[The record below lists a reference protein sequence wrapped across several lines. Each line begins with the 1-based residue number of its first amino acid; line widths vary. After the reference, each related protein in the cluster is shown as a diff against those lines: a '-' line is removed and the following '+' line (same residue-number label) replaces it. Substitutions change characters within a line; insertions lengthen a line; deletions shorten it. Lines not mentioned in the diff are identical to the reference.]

1 MIRIKV
7 NIDLQQKSNLFYFIM
22 DIEYLALFGMGLGLM
37 AFLFWMLFP
46 IGSRAEKEEKKIIRG
61 YCPICGQGL
70 QKGERI
76 KSSITEIGD
85 IEVQTIIKGC
95 PFCLEGGRKRACP
108 VCKKKLALDE
118 AIIAISDPKIDSKKL
133 SIRGC
138 KKCYPQG
145 F

>member
-1 MIRIKV
+1 M
-7 NIDLQQKSNLFYFIM
+7 DL
-22 DIEYLALFGMGLGLM
+22 DYLVLFGMILGLM
-37 AFLFWMLFP
+37 AFLLRMLFP
-46 IGSRAEKEEKKIIRG
+46 IGTKPIGDDEEKIKG
-61 YCPICGQGL
+61 YCPICAQGL
-70 QKGERI
+70 KKGQRI

-95 PFCLEGGRKRACP
+95 PFCIDGGRKRACP
-108 VCKKKLALDE
+108 VCKKKLDLDE
-118 AIIAISDPKIDSKKL
+118 TIIAISNPKVDAKRL

>member
-1 MIRIKV
+1 M
-7 NIDLQQKSNLFYFIM
+7 NL
-22 DIEYLALFGMGLGLM
+22 EYLVLFGMGLGLM

-46 IGSRAEKEEKKIIRG
+46 IGNRREKEDKNKIKG

-70 QKGERI
+70 RKGERI
-76 KSSITEIGD
+76 RSSVTEIGD

-95 PFCLEGGRKRACP
+95 PFCLEETRKRACP
-108 VCKKKLALDE
+108 VCKIKLKKDE
-118 AIIAISDPKIDSKKL
+118 TIIAISDPKVDSKRL